1 MKHKRITELIKIED
15 VRAWS
20 KGDTIMISAPTGTG
34 KSYFIKNI
42 IYLVAAERKKKIL
55 FLVHRKRCKQQ
66 FFDELK
72 KSNKL
77 DVIDVVTY
85 QTIEKRK
92 DFDLSKY
99 EYIVCDEFHYFTSD
113 SNFNYKTDIS
123 LEKIL
128 NTNSI
133 KIFMSATGKLMNA
146 YIKNRKK
153 VKTIDY
159 KIDDDFG
166 WMKLHFYNKDK
177 TLEVVIDEVLEKEEK
192 ILIFIDNAEKAYNL
206 YRKYKD
212 KCLFCC
218 AENNRYYTHV
228 DEIKIGEML
237 EQESFPTNILITTNC
252 LDAGIN
258 LIDDNIKTIVCDI
271 RDIGVLVQC
280 LGRKRRKENE
290 KVDVYIKNISN
301 QQLGAVKRDLNKALN
316 MVRDLENMKIDE
328 WTYKYSKED
337 NKLYGTLVYDEGSEK
352 KVNELMKFKILERIV
367 AIEMIVGNKE
377 EGLKGMGYK
386 NYLKNNVF
394 NIEESIDEETYYE
407 EIELKEWLR
416 NIQGKK
422 LFKEEQKALINKIN
436 VRVDGKQQRSYS
448 KLNNGLKMLNL
459 PYVILPKKS
468 GNERYWVVEDIA
480 I

>member
-159 KIDDDFG
+159 KIDDDFD

>member
-1 MKHKRITELIKIED
+1 MKHKRITELIKIQD
-15 VRAWS
+15 VRGWS

-55 FLVHRKRCKQQ
+55 FFVHRKRCKQQ
-66 FFDELK
+66 FLNELK

-77 DVIDVVTY
+77 DVIEITTY
-85 QTIEKRK
+85 QALENRK

-128 NTNSI
+128 NSNSI
-133 KIFMSATGKLMNA
+133 KIFMSATGRLMNA

-153 VKTIDY
+153 IKTIDY
-159 KIDDDFG
+159 KIEDDFN
-166 WMKLHFYNKDK
+166 WMKLHFYNKDR
-177 TLEVVIDEVLEKEEK
+177 TLEVIIDEVLEKEEK

-228 DEIKIGEML
+228 DEIKIEEML

-252 LDAGIN
+252 LDAGVN

-316 MVRDLENMKIDE
+316 MVRDLENMKINE
-328 WTYKYSKED
+328 WTDKYSKED
-337 NKLYGTLVYDEGSEK
+337 NRLYGTLIYDKGNEK

-367 AIEMIVGNKE
+367 AIEMIVGNKK

-394 NIEESIDEETYYE
+394 NIEESINEETYYE
-407 EIELKEWLR
+407 ELELKEYLKT
-416 NIQGKK
+416 IESKK
-422 LFKEEQKALINKIN
+422 LFKDEQKILINKIN
-436 VRVDGKQQRSYS
+436 VILNGRQQRSYS
-448 KLNNGLKMLNL
+448 NLNNGLKMLKL
-459 PYVILPKKS
+459 PYIILPKRNEK
-468 GNERYWVVEDIA
+468 ERYWVVEEIA
-480 I
+480 V